1 MFARIL
7 IKDGQPKFKVRP
19 EGGRGLFEQHEPQ
32 HGGAR
37 IPGQEGLQRG
47 LIRNGRQGMQSV
59 GKGPFSVNFEPFLGF
74 FKSELK
80 FRFFDANLYPEIFL
94 QLLTTPRFLIKL
106 MNCRN

>member
-1 MFARIL
+1 MLNHTAVLKTTQCDNSFIEYVVFLSYSISLFLFARIL

-59 GKGPFSVNFEPFLGF
+59 GKGPFLVNFEPFL
-74 FKSELK
+74 
-80 FRFFDANLYPEIFL
+80 RFL
-94 QLLTTPRFLIKL
+94 QIS
-106 MNCRN
+106 